1 MMLDLAQYQITGTT
15 AGEIAATT
23 EAAIRSGHLDSGRLL
38 PTVRA
43 LSGALGN
50 SPATV
55 SSAYRILRERGL
67 IVTDGRRGTRV
78 APRPPVRTPEPGPS
92 ILSAT
97 AGKRDLAL
105 GMPDPELLP
114 SLADAIARIDL
125 SNRLEMSELERADPE
140 LLDLAHGAFSAT
152 GVPADH
158 LAVTSGA
165 FDAIERVLRAHLR
178 PGDRVLVEDPVY
190 TSVRDLLLGLG
201 LVPVPVPI
209 DDRGPLPDPFAA
221 ALRRGVHGLV
231 LIPRSQNPFG
241 AALDEERAGE
251 LREALAEHPDL
262 LLIEDD
268 HTGPV
273 SGAPALTLVAAG
285 CRHWAVARTASKAL
299 HPDLRLAVL
308 AGDETTIARVEGL
321 QALGPGWVSHVLQAA
336 VVAIVRDPA
345 FEAVIARAREA
356 YASRRQ
362 ALLDALAE
370 RGITAH
376 GRSGLNVWVP
386 VREEAPVIRALS
398 DTGWIAQAGER
409 FRIHAPPA
417 VRVTIATLLES
428 EAAEVAE
435 VIAAVEHGGR
445 PRREY

>member
-1 MMLDLAQYQITGTT
+1 MLDLAQYQITGTT
-15 AGEIAATT
+15 AGEIASST

-43 LSGALGN
+43 LSAALGN

-78 APRPPVRTPEPGPS
+78 APRPPVRAPEAGPS
-92 ILSAT
+92 ALVA
-97 AGKRDLAL
+97 AVGKRDLAL

-125 SNRLEMSELERADPE
+125 SAGLAMSELERADPE
-140 LLDLAHGAFSAT
+140 LLELAGRAFLASD
-152 GVPADH
+152 VPAEH

-190 TSVRDLLLGLG
+190 SSVRDLLLGLG
-201 LVPVPVPI
+201 LIPVAVPI
-209 DDRGPLPDPFAA
+209 DDRGPLPEPFAA
-221 ALRRGVHGLV
+221 ALRRGVQGLV

-241 AALDEERAGE
+241 AALDRERADD
-251 LREALAEHPDL
+251 LRDALAEHPEV

-268 HTGPV
+268 HAGPI
-273 SGAPALTLVAAG
+273 SGVPALSLVAAG
-285 CRHWAVARTASKAL
+285 CRHWAVVRTASKAL
-299 HPDLRLAVL
+299 HPDLRVAVM
-308 AGDETTIARVEGL
+308 AGDETTIGRVEGL

-345 FEAVIARAREA
+345 FEATIARASET
-356 YASRRQ
+356 YAGRRR

-370 RGITAH
+370 RGVDAH
-376 GRSGLNVWVP
+376 GRSGLNVWVA
-386 VREEAPVIRALS
+386 VREEAPVIRALF
-398 DTGWIAQAGER
+398 DAGWIAQAGER
-409 FRIHAPPA
+409 FRIAAPPG
-417 VRVTIATLLES
+417 VRVTIATLEES

-435 VIAAVEHGGR
+435 VIARVEHAGR

>member
-1 MMLDLAQYQITGTT
+1 VLDLEQYQIAGTT
-15 AGEIAATT
+15 AGDIAAST
-23 EAAIRSGHLDSGRLL
+23 EAAIRSGHLDSGSLL
-38 PTVRA
+38 PTVRG

-92 ILSAT
+92 VLAAT
-97 AGKRDLAL
+97 AGRRDLAL

-125 SNRLEMSELERADPE
+125 SGRLEMSELEHADPE
-140 LLDLAHGAFSAT
+140 LLELARSAFAAS
-152 GVPADH
+152 GVPAEH

-165 FDAIERVLRAHLR
+165 FDGIERVLRAHLR

-201 LVPVPVPI
+201 LIPVAVGI
-209 DDRGPLPDPFAA
+209 DDSGPLPEPFAA
-221 ALRRGVHGLV
+221 ALRRGVQGIV

-241 AALDEERAGE
+241 AALDEQRAAE
-251 LREALAEHPDL
+251 LRDL
-262 LLIEDD
+262 LAAHPEVLLVEDD
-268 HTGPV
+268 HTGPI
-273 SGAPALTLVAAG
+273 SGVPALTLVGAG
-285 CRHWAVARTASKAL
+285 CRHWAVVRTASKAL
-299 HPDLRLAVL
+299 HPDLRVAVA

-336 VVAIVRDPA
+336 VVAIARDPG
-345 FEAVIARAREA
+345 FEPIIARASQT
-356 YASRRQ
+356 YASRRR

-370 RGITAH
+370 RGIAAH

-386 VREEAPVIRALS
+386 VREETPVIRALA
-398 DTGWIAQAGER
+398 DAGWIAQAGER
-409 FRIHAPPA
+409 FRIEAPPG
-417 VRVTIATLLES
+417 VRVTIATLPES

-435 VIAAVEHGGR
+435 VVAGVEHAGR